1 MKEKNRGKKNK
12 YKKTLKIKKK
22 LENKILKKN
31 IDIKKLKNKFFENI
45 DIKKNLENKKNDEN
59 NSN

>member
-1 MKEKNRGKKNK
+1 
-12 YKKTLKIKKK
+12 LKIKKK

-45 DIKKNLENKKNDEN
+45 YIKKNLENKKNDEN

>member
-1 MKEKNRGKKNK
+1 
-12 YKKTLKIKKK
+12 LKIKKK

>member
-1 MKEKNRGKKNK
+1 
-12 YKKTLKIKKK
+12 LKIKKK

-45 DIKKNLENKKNDEN
+45 DIKKNLENKKK
-59 NSN
+59 